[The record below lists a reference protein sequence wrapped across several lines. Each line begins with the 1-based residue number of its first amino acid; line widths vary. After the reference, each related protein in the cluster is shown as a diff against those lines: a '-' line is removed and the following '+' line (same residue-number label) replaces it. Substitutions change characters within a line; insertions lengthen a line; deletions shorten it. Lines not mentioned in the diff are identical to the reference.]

1 MFSGVLW
8 TGAQAR
14 DLGLIDG
21 LGDAGMVAREV
32 VGVDALVNYLLVRD
46 PLESLAMQI
55 DAD

>member
-1 MFSGVLW
+1 MFSGALW
-8 TGAQAR
+8 AGSQTR

-46 PLESLAMQI
+46 PLESLAVQI